1 MPLTL
6 THVWPVPPRNDPPL
20 LEGGAEHS
28 QAWARYFQGV
38 SDELGAIAGTF
49 TALRAERDALNT
61 RVADLENRLSKMELE
76 VLEVEDDLLERLTA
90 LAARVAALEG
100 P

>member
-20 LEGGAEHS
+20 LDGGAEHS

-38 SDELGAIAGTF
+38 SDELGSTAMAFVTMREERQAFEAALLTRIA
-49 TALRAERDALNT
+49 ALE
-61 RVADLENRLSKMELE
+61 
-76 VLEVEDDLLERLTA
+76 
-90 LAARVAALEG
+90 ARVAALEG

>member
-6 THVWPVPPRNDPPL
+6 THVWPVPPQNDPPL
-20 LEGGAEHS
+20 LDGGAEHS

-38 SDELGAIAGTF
+38 SDELGTAVVTF
-49 TALRAERDALNT
+49 RMLRADLAAARARVDAL
-61 RVADLENRLSKMELE
+61 E
-76 VLEVEDDLLERLTA
+76 
-90 LAARVAALEG
+90 ARVAALEG

>member
-1 MPLTL
+1 MPVVL
-6 THVWPVPPRNDPPL
+6 THVWPVPPRNDLPL
-20 LEGGAEHS
+20 LDGGAEHS

-49 TALRAERDALNT
+49 TTMREERQAIEDALLT
-61 RVADLENRLSKMELE
+61 RIAALE
-76 VLEVEDDLLERLTA
+76 
-90 LAARVAALEG
+90 ARVAALEG

>member
-1 MPLTL
+1 
-6 THVWPVPPRNDPPL
+6 
-20 LEGGAEHS
+20 
-28 QAWARYFQGV
+28 
-38 SDELGAIAGTF
+38 
-49 TALRAERDALNT
+49 
-61 RVADLENRLSKMELE
+61 MELE